1 MKFIILGA
9 GSLGSIYGGMLDIA
23 GHDVTLVAHGKNYE
37 ALKNKGLTIRTPEG
51 EINRHLNVVSTPSTV
66 EAADV
71 AFLTVKSRDTES
83 ILKTSTHLFGKTM
96 FISFQNAAE
105 KDELLSRYAGSSHV
119 IGGVSTVGATLIEPG
134 IVDYT
139 AVGYTW
145 LGEIPEGRS
154 ERVKEIVEILNH
166 ARIPTDHAA
175 NITEIKWAKLVV
187 YCANAG
193 LASLTRLNT
202 SQSLRDPVLTE
213 VFLRIVKEGGDVMK
227 AVGLTPDNPPH
238 LLPIKRILESQEEE
252 IIQEFTNQANKSHD
266 EEKQVVVS
274 MLQDVL
280 NNKEIEVEE
289 TFGYITKIA
298 QSKNVEIPALRVIY
312 ALLRGLNRHI
322 LNNSNSNDS

>member
-1 MKFIILGA
+1 MKFVILGA

-23 GHDVTLVAHGKNYE
+23 GHDVTLVARGKNYE
-37 ALKNKGLTIRTPEG
+37 ALKSNGLTIRTPKG
-51 EINRHLNVVSTPSTV
+51 DITRRLNVVSTPDRV

-83 ILKTSTHLFGKTM
+83 ILTGSTHLFGKTL
-96 FISFQNAAE
+96 FISLQNAAE
-105 KDELLSRYAGSSHV
+105 KDELLARYVGSSHV

-134 IVDYT
+134 VVDYT

-145 LGEIPEGRS
+145 LGEIPKGKS
-154 ERVKEIVEILNH
+154 QRVNGIVEILNQ
-166 ARIPTDHAA
+166 ADIPTDHAA

-193 LASLTRLNT
+193 LGSLTRLRTN
-202 SQSLRDPVLTE
+202 QSLQDPALTA
-213 VFLRIVKEGGDVMK
+213 VFLGIVKEGGNVMK

-238 LLPIKRILESQEEE
+238 LLPIKRILESKEDE
-252 IIQEFTNQANKSHD
+252 IIQEFTDRASKSHD
-266 EEKQVVVS
+266 EEKRVSVS

-289 TFGYITKIA
+289 TFGYIIKIA
-298 QSKNVEIPALRVIY
+298 QSENVQIPTLRVIY

-322 LNNSNSNDS
+322 LNHSNNDDS

>member
-1 MKFIILGA
+1 MKFLILGA

-37 ALKNKGLTIRTPEG
+37 ALKNNGLTIRTPEG

-66 EAADV
+66 EADV

-83 ILKTSTHLFGKTM
+83 ILETSTHLFGKTL

-154 ERVKEIVEILNH
+154 ERVKEIVEILNQ

-213 VFLRIVKEGGDVMK
+213 VFLRIVKEGGNVMK

-289 TFGYITKIA
+289 TFGYITK
-298 QSKNVEIPALRVIY
+298 
-312 ALLRGLNRHI
+312 
-322 LNNSNSNDS
+322 

>member
-1 MKFIILGA
+1 MKFVILGA

-23 GHDVTLVAHGKNYE
+23 GHDVTLVARGKHYE
-37 ALKNKGLTIRTPEG
+37 ALKNEGLTIMTPEG
-51 EINRHLNVVSTPSTV
+51 DINRRLNVVSTPNRV

-71 AFLTVKSRDTES
+71 ALLTVKSRDTES
-83 ILKTSTHLFGKTM
+83 ILKTSTHLFGKTL
-96 FISFQNAAE
+96 FISLQNAAE

-119 IGGVSTVGATLIEPG
+119 IGGVSTVGATLTKPG

-139 AVGYTW
+139 AIGYNW
-145 LGEIPEGRS
+145 LGEIPKGRS
-154 ERVKEIVEILNH
+154 ERVKEIVEILNQ

-175 NITEIKWAKLVV
+175 NITEIKWAKLIV

-193 LASLTRLNT
+193 LASLTRLRTN
-202 SQSLRDPVLTE
+202 QSLQDPALAA
-213 VFLRIVKEGGDVMK
+213 VFLRIVKEGGNIMK

-238 LLPIKRILESQEEE
+238 LLPIKHILESREEE
-252 IIQEFTNQANKSHD
+252 IIREFVNRASKSHD
-266 EEKQVVVS
+266 EEKKVTVS

-289 TFGYITKIA
+289 TFGYIIEIA
-298 QSKNVEIPALRVIY
+298 QSKNVEIPTLRVIY

-322 LNNSNSNDS
+322 LNNSSNDS

>member
-1 MKFIILGA
+1 MKFLILGA

-37 ALKNKGLTIRTPEG
+37 ALKNNGLTIRTPEG
-51 EINRHLNVVSTPSTV
+51 EINRRLNVVSTPGSV

-83 ILKTSTHLFGKTM
+83 ILKTSTHLFGKTL
-96 FISFQNAAE
+96 FISFQNAGE
-105 KDELLSRYAGSSHV
+105 KDELLSRYAGSRHV
-119 IGGVSTVGATLIEPG
+119 IGGVSTVGATLTDPG

-145 LGEIPEGRS
+145 LGEIPKGRS
-154 ERVKEIVEILNH
+154 ERVKEIVEILNQS
-166 ARIPTDHAA
+166 RIPTDHAA
-175 NITEIKWAKLVV
+175 NITEIKWAKLIV

-202 SQSLRDPVLTE
+202 NQSLQDPALTE
-213 VFLRIVKEGGDVMK
+213 VFLRIVREGGNIMR
-227 AVGLTPDNPPH
+227 AVGLTPDNPTH
-238 LLPIKRILESQEEE
+238 LLPIKRILESQEKGM
-252 IIQEFTNQANKSHD
+252 IQEFTDRAHKSHD
-266 EEKQVVVS
+266 EEKVVVS

-280 NNKEIEVEE
+280 KGKQIEVEE

-298 QSKNVEIPALRVIY
+298 QSKNVEIPTLRIIY

-322 LNNSNSNDS
+322 LNNSHNDNS

>member
-1 MKFIILGA
+1 MKFLILGA

-23 GHDVTLVAHGKNYE
+23 GHDVTLVARSKNYE
-37 ALKNKGLTIRTPEG
+37 ALKNNGLTIRTTEG
-51 EINRHLNVVSTPSTV
+51 DINRRLNVVSTPDAA

-83 ILKTSTHLFGKTM
+83 ILKTSTHLFGKTL
-96 FISFQNAAE
+96 FISLQNAAE
-105 KDELLSRYAGSSHV
+105 KDEILSRYAGSNYV
-119 IGGVSTVGATLIEPG
+119 IGGVSTVGATLTQPA

-145 LGEIPEGRS
+145 LGEIPKGKS
-154 ERVKEIVEILNH
+154 ERVKEIVEILNR
-166 ARIPTDHAA
+166 ARIPTDHTA
-175 NITEIKWAKLVV
+175 NITVIKWTKLAV

-193 LASLTRLNT
+193 LASLTRLKTN
-202 SQSLRDPVLTE
+202 QSLQDPALTE
-213 VFLRIVKEGGDVMK
+213 VFLRIVKEVGNVMK
-227 AVGLTPDNPPH
+227 AIGLTPENPPH
-238 LLPIKRILESQEEE
+238 LLPIKRILESQEDE
-252 IIQEFTNQANKSHD
+252 IIQELTDRVRKSQD

-289 TFGYITKIA
+289 TFGYIVKIA
-298 QSKNVEIPALRVIY
+298 QSKNVEIPTLRVIY

-322 LNNSNSNDS
+322 LNNFNNNDS